1 MNFMMKKTYTGNV
14 TGPLIMIILLSN
26 AICTNKRV
34 LDILADNVFLNCFEC
49 KIILI
54 LQNYQQLVVMQNT
67 STDL

>member
-34 LDILADNVFLNCFEC
+34 LDIFADNVFLNCLNVKNFN
-49 KIILI
+49 ITTL
-54 LQNYQQLVVMQNT
+54 
-67 STDL
+67 STVSSYAKYKY